1 VIGVH
6 DEVSA
11 MAIQEPSDGRPER
24 VLADLLALLAIADQA
39 IVLQERAEA
48 VLQACAEPGEPSHF
62 VAREGSRVAGEY
74 QRLWGWSLDFAPSAG
89 AGSLERRLS
98 DLVLLHFQLLHVTV
112 RLAFP
117 RQAPPGAFRSVRAI
131 EDLTPWVKELRSVRD
146 ELNLWI
152 TALTPAQ

>member
-1 VIGVH
+1 
-6 DEVSA
+6 
-11 MAIQEPSDGRPER
+11 MAIQEPPEARPER

-39 IVLQERAEA
+39 ILLQERAEA
-48 VLQACAEPGEPSHF
+48 VLQACGDPGEPSHF

-98 DLVLLHFQLLHVTV
+98 DLVLLHFQMLHVAV

-117 RQAPPGAFRSVRAI
+117 RQGAPGAFRSVRAI
-131 EDLTPWVKELRSVRD
+131 EDLTPWVAELRSVRD
-146 ELNLWI
+146 QLNIWI
-152 TALTPAQ
+152 MALTPAG

>member
-1 VIGVH
+1 
-6 DEVSA
+6 
-11 MAIQEPSDGRPER
+11 MANQDPTADRPER

-39 IVLQERAEA
+39 ILLQERAEA
-48 VLQACAEPGEPSHF
+48 VLQACGDPGEPSHF

-98 DLVLLHFQLLHVTV
+98 DLVLLHFQMLHVAV

-117 RQAPPGAFRSVRAI
+117 RQGAPGAFRSVRAI
-131 EDLTPWVKELRSVRD
+131 EDLTPWVAELRSVRD

>member
-1 VIGVH
+1 M
-6 DEVSA
+6 DS
-11 MAIQEPSDGRPER
+11 QESTADRPER

-39 IVLQERAEA
+39 IILQERAEA

-98 DLVLLHFQLLHVTV
+98 DLVGLHFQLLHVAV

-117 RQAPPGAFRSVRAI
+117 RQATPGAFRSHRAV
-131 EDLTPWVKELRSVRD
+131 EDLTPWVSELRSVRD

-152 TALTPAQ
+152 TALTPAR

>member
-1 VIGVH
+1 MTS
-6 DEVSA
+6 E
-11 MAIQEPSDGRPER
+11 EPAERPER

-74 QRLWGWSLDFAPSAG
+74 QRLWCWSLDFAPSADE
-89 AGSLERRLS
+89 GSLERRLS
-98 DLVLLHFQLLHVTV
+98 DLVLVHFQTVHVAI

-117 RQAPPGAFRSVRAI
+117 RQSTPGAFRSMRAV
-131 EDLTPWVKELRSVRD
+131 EDLSPLVAELRSVRD

-152 TALTPAQ
+152 TALTPAR

>member
-1 VIGVH
+1 
-6 DEVSA
+6 
-11 MAIQEPSDGRPER
+11 MASQDPTADRPER

-39 IVLQERAEA
+39 ILLQERAEA
-48 VLQACAEPGEPSHF
+48 VLQACGDPGEPSHF

-89 AGSLERRLS
+89 VGSLERRLS
-98 DLVLLHFQLLHVTV
+98 DLVLLHFQMLHVAV

-117 RQAPPGAFRSVRAI
+117 RQGAPGAFRSVRAI
-131 EDLTPWVKELRSVRD
+131 EDLTPWVAELRSVRD

>member
-1 VIGVH
+1 
-6 DEVSA
+6 
-11 MAIQEPSDGRPER
+11 MANQDPAADRPER

-39 IVLQERAEA
+39 ILLQERAEA
-48 VLQACAEPGEPSHF
+48 VLQACGDPGEPSHF

-98 DLVLLHFQLLHVTV
+98 DLVLLHFQMLHVAV

-117 RQAPPGAFRSVRAI
+117 RQGAPGAFRSVRAI
-131 EDLTPWVKELRSVRD
+131 EDITPWVAELRSVRD

>member
-1 VIGVH
+1 
-6 DEVSA
+6 
-11 MAIQEPSDGRPER
+11 MASQEPTGDRPER

-74 QRLWGWSLDFAPSAG
+74 QRLWCWSLDFAPSAG

-98 DLVLLHFQLLHVTV
+98 DLVLLHFQLLQVAV

-117 RQAPPGAFRSVRAI
+117 RQAAPGAYRSLRAV
-131 EDLTPWVKELRSVRD
+131 EDLTPWVAELRSVRD

-152 TALTPAQ
+152 TALTPAR

>member
-1 VIGVH
+1 
-6 DEVSA
+6 
-11 MAIQEPSDGRPER
+11 MASQDPTADRPER

-39 IVLQERAEA
+39 ILLQERAEA
-48 VLQACAEPGEPSHF
+48 VLQACGDPGEPSHF

-98 DLVLLHFQLLHVTV
+98 DLVLLHFQMLHVAV

-117 RQAPPGAFRSVRAI
+117 RQGAPGAFRSVRAI
-131 EDLTPWVKELRSVRD
+131 EDLTPWVAELRSVRD